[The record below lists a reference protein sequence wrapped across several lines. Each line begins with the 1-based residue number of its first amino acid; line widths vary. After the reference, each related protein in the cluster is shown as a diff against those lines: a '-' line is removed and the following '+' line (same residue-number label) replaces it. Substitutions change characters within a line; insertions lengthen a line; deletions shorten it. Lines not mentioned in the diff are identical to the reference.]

1 MKRKLTL
8 TLLLCVALC
17 CVSLAACNKDAH
29 THQLAKTDASPAACE
44 TAGNTEYYYC
54 EGCDKYFSD
63 EAATT
68 EITLDSTVIAA
79 LGHDIEHHDAKAPS
93 YDEVGH
99 KAYDT
104 CKREGC
110 DYTTYEEIAKLVAVT
125 EIKVAPSEPLF
136 VGNMVVGDEATLVA
150 SVLPENAT
158 DKTVLWASSDETV
171 VSVDENGKMTAVKA
185 GTATITAT
193 AKDGSKV
200 ACEYAVSVFAK
211 KSVFNGTQA
220 VLSGCSYNANE
231 GCIGGILSGAAITF
245 KIDSKEAQTVN
256 LQLDLAVTSAVD
268 TSFAKHFAFLKLDE
282 TTIAPA
288 SDVIAC
294 GTEYGWSSHG
304 VVKFV
309 GIKLE
314 KGMNKIMLVAAST
327 VNTNVFSLGIYGA
340 EEVTEFVS
348 AVETPISTGTAY
360 YFEGEEA
367 ERTPGAYGDIRVN
380 NNTPTAR
387 NNTSLENITVNNGA
401 TLTYKIKVDKA
412 AKAGLY
418 CSLAFGASPV
428 SGIFVLTVNGDEVEI
443 PNSFTGTANWVTF
456 EEQWLANVNLIAGE
470 NVIVLKVT
478 GGCGN
483 YDYMKLIGGFS
494 VVADEIAVQSVKVNT
509 SKELLNVNDTVKL
522 ATVFNP
528 VNASDKTVTW
538 SSSDVAVATVSAD
551 GTVTGVKAG
560 YADITAT
567 AAGGKTSTIRIFVSD
582 SQGTK
587 YEAEDATL
595 NGCSKESVG
604 THVGGWG
611 EGKSVTFTVDG
622 GEGGKVLLRI
632 VTSVVHADKTDDI
645 GKYYTVKLNG
655 ESADLSNGTFACKGV
670 ASWFDSTGSF
680 TVEITLAAGNNTIE
694 LCGVSGMATCLDYIA
709 II

>member
-1 MKRKLTL
+1 MNRKLTL
-8 TLLLCVALC
+8 TSLLCVALC
-17 CVSLAACNKDAH
+17 CVSFAACVKDEH
-29 THQLAKTDASPAACE
+29 THQLTKVDAKSAACE
-44 TAGNTEYYYC
+44 TVGNIEYYYC
-54 EGCDKYFSD
+54 EGCDKYWAD

-68 EITLDSTVIAA
+68 QITLESTVVAA
-79 LGHDIEHHDAKAPS
+79 LEHDIEHHDAKAPS

-110 DYTTYEEIAKLVAVT
+110 EYTTYEEIAKLVAVT
-125 EIKVAPSEPLF
+125 EIKVASSDPLF
-136 VGNMVVGDEATLVA
+136 VGNMLVGDEATLVA

-158 DKTVLWASSDETV
+158 DKTVVWASSDEAV
-171 VSVDENGKMTAVKA
+171 VTVDETGKITAAKA

-193 AKDGSKV
+193 AQDGSDV
-200 ACEYAVSVFAK
+200 GCEYAVTVFAE

-220 VLSGCSYNANE
+220 ILSGCSYNANE
-231 GCIGGILSGAAITF
+231 GCIGGIFGGAVITF
-245 KIDSKEAQTVN
+245 KIDSKKEQTVT
-256 LQLDLAVTSAVD
+256 LQLDLAVTSAAD
-268 TSFAKHFAFLKLDE
+268 ASFAKHFSSLKVGE

-288 SDVIAC
+288 SDAITC
-294 GTEYGWSSHG
+294 GAAYGWANHG
-304 VVKFV
+304 LVKFV
-309 GIKLE
+309 DVTLK
-314 KGMNKIMLVAAST
+314 KGMNKIILQAASA
-327 VNTNVFSLGIYGA
+327 VNTNVFSLAVYGD
-340 EEVTEFVS
+340 EEVTECVS
-348 AVETPISTGTAY
+348 EVETPINEGTAY

-367 ERTPGAYGDIRVN
+367 ERTSGMYGDIRVSN
-380 NNTPTAR
+380 STPTAR
-387 NNTSLENITVNNGA
+387 NNTSLENITNNVGA
-401 TLTYKIKVDKA
+401 SLTYKIKVDKA

-428 SGIFVLTVNGDEVEI
+428 SGIFVLTVNGTEIEI

-456 EEQWLANVNLIAGE
+456 EEQWLANVDLIAGE
-470 NVIVLKVT
+470 NVIVLNVT

-494 VVADEIAVQSVKVNT
+494 VIKDEVAVEGVKVT
-509 SKELLNVNDTVKL
+509 TAKELLNVNDTVKL

-528 VNASDKTVTW
+528 ANASNKTVSW

-567 AAGGKTSTIRIFVSD
+567 AAGGKTSTIRIFVSN
-582 SQGTK
+582 SEGAR
-587 YEAEDATL
+587 YEAESATL
-595 NGCSKESVG
+595 NGCSVESCG

-611 EGKSVTFTVDG
+611 EGKSVRFTVDG

-645 GKYYTVKLNG
+645 SKYYTVKLNG
-655 ESADLSNGTFACKGV
+655 ENADLSNGTFACERV

-680 TVEITLAAGNNTIE
+680 TVEISLTAGDNTIE
-694 LCGVSGMATCLDYIA
+694 LCGVSGMATCLDCIVIY
-709 II
+709 